1 MDDFI
6 LMHEDKEYLKMIKNK
21 LEEELLNT
29 YKLKLNRK
37 KQYYQ
42 VVKMALTF
50 VVIDLE

>member
-1 MDDFI
+1 MEEKEVI
-6 LMHEDKEYLKMIKNK
+6 LTQEGYNK

-50 VVIDLE
+50 VVIDLG